1 MIPKTNK
8 ESEIIYNTYQSDE
21 NWSES
26 ESEDWDES
34 GDNETNDNKIEISDD
49 LNVFWQTLLL
59 IK

>member
-8 ESEIIYNTYQSDE
+8 ESEIIDNTYQSDE